1 MKSGSVFF
9 YLFPLLLLGALFAVG
24 PLATAQE
31 AAPPAPSGPSL
42 DPAAIDARLKAAQE
56 KAELDDATKAKVA
69 ELYTQTLDNL
79 RVAGEQ
85 SAQGTQ
91 YSEVLANNDATT
103 KSLQAALIDPLD
115 SPSQQIPADASSA
128 EIEQRVADTDAAL
141 AAAQTERAALEG
153 ESAHRSE
160 RRRQIPEL
168 QASARQRLAEAQ
180 AELDAALAAT
190 DAPELL
196 DARQTL
202 AAARKEAAQ
211 QELNAYDLELQSYDV
226 RGRIL
231 SLRLDGATRRA
242 EHLKREAAL
251 LRDALTARR
260 QDEALEAANRARD
273 ALLEATNAPTAI
285 RELAGKLAEKNT
297 DLTLERTGPEGLL
310 RKVEKAGARLSE
322 VRELLTTL
330 TSDFTAVRAK
340 VDAAGIGAGT
350 GALLRTYQRKLED
363 TRQLA
368 RNIRARQQ
376 EIAVTQIDEIQCEED
391 RRKLADVES
400 LIQENLSGLP
410 AEITDAQKAEFAKV
424 LRSLYTNQR
433 DVLDEKIEDYEY
445 YFATLIDLD
454 AQEQQLIT
462 QTREF
467 QRYITERVLWL
478 RSGDLIS
485 LDELGPARDAWL
497 WLVDTE
503 NLYTFATSL
512 RSDFSTSPLPVVSY
526 TFLILLLIAFR
537 WHFRRR
543 IATASEEAGKRGC
556 MEFRPTAMASVF
568 TLLVSLGI
576 PLLLALIGWR
586 CSVSLA
592 STDYTRGL
600 GGALGACAFYL
611 WSLEFAREVLRAN
624 GLGIAHFGWSETSC
638 RAAARRILGFE
649 LVAFPLAV
657 VVATLDIIQ
666 DENNWQETAGR
677 FALMLALLALA
688 IFGHLMLRKR
698 NGALLEI
705 IERARKRSNLKL
717 RRLWYAMGVLTPIA
731 LFLAAAYGY
740 SYSALQIATK
750 LHYLLMCTFCLAV
763 VVQLVL
769 RWMLIARRQMARSRA
784 KKKLE
789 SLRESVGGGS
799 AGAGEGESIV
809 VLEEEVDLDRIDTQ
823 AMRLI
828 RSSFVVGLA
837 LCVWWIW
844 ADDLPALSVL
854 NQVELWTVTDT
865 ITTESID
872 AAGNAIIDTRDQQV
886 PITLRHL
893 AGFIFITGMTIVAV
907 RNLPGLLEILLWQ
920 RLSLMAGERYA
931 ANTIITYALT
941 LLGGTW
947 AFSAVG
953 LSWGKLQWLFAA
965 VGLGLGFG
973 LQEIFA
979 NLVSGIILLFER
991 PVRVG
996 DVVTVGDVSGTV
1008 SRIRIRATWI
1018 TAFNR
1023 QELIVPNKE
1032 FVTGRLIN
1040 WTLSDRV
1047 LRIELNV
1054 GIAYGSDIALAKQLM
1069 MEAAVN
1075 NESILSDP
1083 APTVFFTGFG
1093 ESALNFVV
1101 RAHCADLD
1109 NASGTKDAVLTAID
1123 TAFRENGIEL
1133 PFPQREI
1140 HVRGIGAMPGGELM
1154 LLNDESSEDS
1164 KGNVEFKD

>member
-9 YLFPLLLLGALFAVG
+9 FLFPFLVLGAIFPVD
-24 PLATAQE
+24 PVATAQE
-31 AAPPAPSGPSL
+31 SAPSAIPTPSL
-42 DPAAIDARLKAAQE
+42 DPAALDLRLKAAQE
-56 KAELDDATKAKVA
+56 SEALDEATKTKVS
-69 ELYTQTLDNL
+69 ELYTQALDNL
-79 RVAGEQ
+79 RVAGEYV
-85 SAQGTQ
+85 AQGNV
-91 YSEVLANNDATT
+91 YSETLAGVEATT
-103 KSLQAALIDPLD
+103 KALQAALVDPME
-115 SPSQQIPADASSA
+115 SPSQQIPEEASSTD
-128 EIEQRVADTDAAL
+128 IEQRLADTEAAL
-141 AAAQTERAALEG
+141 AAAQAERTTLEA

-168 QASARQRLAEAQ
+168 QAAARQRLAEAQ

-190 DAPELL
+190 DPPELI
-196 DARQTL
+196 DARQTM

-211 QELNAYDLELQSYDV
+211 QELNTYDLELQSYDA

-242 EHLKREAAL
+242 EHLKRETAL

-260 QDEALEAANRARD
+260 QSEAREAANRARE
-273 ALLEATNAPTAI
+273 AMLEATNAPPAI
-285 RELAGKLAEKNT
+285 RELAGTLAEKNT
-297 DLTLERTGPEGLL
+297 ELTRQRTGPEGLL
-310 RKVEKAGARLSE
+310 RKVEQADARLAE

-350 GALLRTYQRKLED
+350 GALLRTYQRKLQD

-376 EIAVTQIDEIQCEED
+376 EIAATQVDEIQSEED
-391 RRKLADVES
+391 RRKLADIET
-400 LIQENLSGLP
+400 LIEENLSGLP
-410 AEITDAQKAEFAKV
+410 ENYTDAQKTEFANL
-424 LRSLYTNQR
+424 LRTLYTNQR
-433 DVLDEKIEDYEY
+433 DVLDKKIEDYEY

-454 AQEQQLIT
+454 AQEQQLIA
-462 QTREF
+462 QTEEF

-485 LDELGPARDAWL
+485 LDELGPAQEAWR
-497 WLVDTE
+497 WLVDRE
-503 NLYTFATSL
+503 NLFTFALSL
-512 RSDFSTSPLPVVSY
+512 RSDFATSPLPVVSCAIA
-526 TFLILLLIAFR
+526 ILLLIAFR
-537 WHFRRR
+537 WQFRRR
-543 IATASEEAGKRGC
+543 MAMEAEEAVKRGC
-556 MEFRPTAMASVF
+556 MSFRPTASATIF
-568 TLLVSLGI
+568 TLLVSLGL

-592 STDYTRGL
+592 STEYTRAL

-611 WSLEFAREVLRAN
+611 WGLEFAREVLRGN
-624 GLGIAHFGWSETSC
+624 GLGIAHFGWSESSC

-649 LVAFPLAV
+649 LVVFPLAV
-657 VVATLDIIQ
+657 VVATLDILQ

-688 IFGHLMLRKR
+688 VLGHMLLRKR

-717 RRLWYAMGVLTPIA
+717 RRLWYAMGVFAPIA

-763 VVQLVL
+763 GVQLVL
-769 RWMLIARRQMARSRA
+769 RWMLIARRQMARTRA

-789 SLRESVGGGS
+789 SLREGGGATVS
-799 AGAGEGESIV
+799 GGGGGVSDGESIAIV
-809 VLEEEVDLDRIDTQ
+809 EEEVDLDKIDTQ

-828 RSSFVVGLA
+828 RSSFAVGIA

-865 ITTESID
+865 ISTESVD
-872 AAGNAIIDTRDQQV
+872 AAGKAITDTRDQQV

-893 AGFIFITGMTIVAV
+893 AAFIFITGMTIVAV

-1123 TAFRENGIEL
+1123 TAFQENGIEL

-1140 HVRGIGAMPGGELM
+1140 HVRGIGAMPGGELK
-1154 LLNDESSEDS
+1154 LLDEENE
-1164 KGNVEFKD
+1164 KEFQ

>member
-1 MKSGSVFF
+1 VKTGSVFF
-9 YLFPLLLLGALFAVG
+9 FLFPFLLLGATFAMG
-24 PLATAQE
+24 PVATAQE
-31 AAPPAPSGPSL
+31 AAPPTAVGPSL
-42 DPAAIDARLKAAQE
+42 DPAAIDGRLKAAQE

-69 ELYTQTLDNL
+69 ELYTQAQDIL
-79 RVAGEQ
+79 RVADEHR
-85 SAQGTQ
+85 AQGNQ
-91 YSEVLANNDATT
+91 YSEVIANVDATI

-115 SPSQQIPADASSA
+115 SPSQRIPADATSP
-128 EIEQRVADTDAAL
+128 EIEQQVADADAAL
-141 AAAQTERAALEG
+141 NAAQNERSTLEAD
-153 ESAHRSE
+153 SAQRSE

-168 QASARQRLAEAQ
+168 QTAARQRLAEAQ

-190 DAPELL
+190 DPPELL

-211 QELNAYDLELQSYDV
+211 QELNAYELEIQSYDA

-231 SLRLDGATRRA
+231 GLRLDGATRRA
-242 EHLKREAAL
+242 EHLKRESAL

-260 QDEALEAANRARD
+260 QDEALAAANRARE

-285 RELAGKLAEKNT
+285 RELAGRLAEKNT
-297 DLTLERTGPEGLL
+297 ELTLERTGPEGLL
-310 RKVEKAGARLSE
+310 RKVEKAGARLAE

-376 EIAVTQIDEIQCEED
+376 EIAITQVDEIQCEED

-400 LIQENLSGLP
+400 LIDKNLSGLP
-410 AEITDAQKAEFAKV
+410 EEYTEAQRAEFARV
-424 LRSLYTNQR
+424 LRVLYTTQR

-454 AQEQQLIT
+454 AQEQQLIA

-497 WLVDTE
+497 WLVNAE
-503 NLYTFATSL
+503 NLYNFADSL
-512 RSDFSTSPLPVVSY
+512 RSDFATSPLPVVSF
-526 TFLILLLIAFR
+526 TFAVLILNALR

-543 IATASEEAGKRGC
+543 IAVAAEAAAKRGC
-556 MEFRPTAMASVF
+556 MDFRPTAIATVF

-586 CSVSLA
+586 CSVSLT
-592 STDYTRGL
+592 STDYSRGL
-600 GGALGACAFYL
+600 GEALGACAFYL
-611 WSLEFAREVLRAN
+611 WGLEFAREVLRAN
-624 GLGIAHFGWSETSC
+624 GLGIAHFGWSESSC
-638 RAAARRILGFE
+638 RAAARRFLGFE
-649 LVAFPLAV
+649 LVVFPLAV
-657 VVATLDIIQ
+657 IIATLDIIQ

-677 FALMLALLALA
+677 FALMLALLALTV
-688 IFGHLMLRKR
+688 FGHTMLRSR
-698 NGALLEI
+698 NGAMLEI

-717 RRLWYAMGVLTPIA
+717 RRLWYAMAVFTPIA

-750 LHYLLMCTFCLAV
+750 LHYLLMCAFSLMV

-769 RWMLIARRQMARSRA
+769 RWMLVARRQMARARA

-789 SLRESVGGGS
+789 AMRESG
-799 AGAGEGESIV
+799 GEGEGAV
-809 VLEEEVDLDRIDTQ
+809 MEEEVDLDKIDTQ

-828 RSSFVVGLA
+828 RSSFAVGMA

-865 ITTESID
+865 ITTETLD
-872 AAGNAIIDTRDQQV
+872 AAGKTVVDTREQQV

-893 AGFIFITGMTIVAV
+893 AAFIFIAAITTVAV
-907 RNLPGLLEILLWQ
+907 RNLPGLLEILVWQ
-920 RLSLMAGERYA
+920 RLSLVAGERYA

-1054 GIAYGSDIALAKQLM
+1054 GIAYGSDIALAKRLM
-1069 MEAAVN
+1069 MEAVVK
-1075 NESILSDP
+1075 NEAILNDP

-1101 RAHCADLD
+1101 RAHCADQD
-1109 NASGTKDAVLTAID
+1109 IASITRDAVLTAID
-1123 TAFRENGIEL
+1123 TSFREHGIEL
-1133 PFPQREI
+1133 PFPQRDVHI
-1140 HVRGIGAMPGGELM
+1140 HGIGALPDGALKMTDI
-1154 LLNDESSEDS
+1154 DEITKE
-1164 KGNVEFKD
+1164 KK